1 MVNHSFTATIYF
13 EAGLQFIDFILIGI
27 SFLGGRSF
35 YLLTGVG
42 FREIHEYFE
51 NPFPKLWGFIFLPI
65 FQFFG

>member
-35 YLLTGVG
+35 YLLTIVG
-42 FREIHEYFE
+42 FREIPK
-51 NPFPKLWGFIFLPI
+51 NLDISVLKLWIFIFFPNFSI
-65 FQFFG
+65 F